1 TPAANAN
8 GSTAFSFQVQDD
20 GGTANGGVN
29 LDQSA
34 NTLTVRSEE
43 GRVGKEGTDGSVTTL
58 EDKDK
63 VLTAANFGFTDPS
76 DSPANALA
84 AVEITTLPGSGSLAL
99 NGVAVTAGQLVSVAD
114 INAGLLVYTP
124 AANANG
130 STAFSFQVQDDGGTA
145 NGGVNLDQS
154 ANTLTVNITSVND
167 APVASGS
174 ATLAATNEDTAA
186 PVGASV
192 SSLFGGNFSDAA
204 DQVAG
209 GSIANTFNG
218 IAISSYTV
226 D

>member
-34 NTLTVRSEE
+34 NTLTVNITS
-43 GRVGKEGTDGSVTTL
+43 VNDAPAGTDGSVTTL
-58 EDKDK
+58 EDTAK
-63 VLTAANFGFTDPS
+63 VLTAANFGFTDTN

-130 STAFSFQVQDDGGTA
+130 STAFSFQVQYDCATPY
-145 NGGVNLDQS
+145 GGVNLDQS
-154 ANTLTVNITSVND
+154 ANTLTVN
-167 APVASGS
+167 
-174 ATLAATNEDTAA
+174 
-186 PVGASV
+186 
-192 SSLFGGNFSDAA
+192 
-204 DQVAG
+204 
-209 GSIANTFNG
+209 
-218 IAISSYTV
+218 
-226 D
+226 